1 MFTEQRC
8 RLFRHRFN
16 AQIKTVHDFVRA
28 GFQWAAPEIAWVFSL
43 IKAQV
48 SDDRA
53 LVARFEIIPDS
64 DRLHNL
70 SKTRRYGIGLE
81 RLHADNY
88 AFGDYVQMDSLE
100 FQDVMREDLYFEYT
114 MLYAQRGWPLM
125 EQFNAMV
132 MAITEHGLLHHW
144 ESEIVRNHL
153 DLDVGNRLRQLATG
167 MAPSAAPEVLRVAHI
182 YGPLIMLAMGIVAA
196 TVAFAFEIAVYRR
209 HLKAAQRQQG
219 NTRGQR

>member
-1 MFTEQRC
+1 MM
-8 RLFRHRFN
+8 
-16 AQIKTVHDFVRA
+16 
-28 GFQWAAPEIAWVFSL
+28 SL
-43 IKAQV
+43 YNAQV

-88 AFGDYVQMDSLE
+88 AFGDYVQMDSLA
-100 FQDVMREDLYFEYT
+100 FQDVMHEDLYFEYT

-167 MAPSAAPEVLRVAHI
+167 AAPSAAPEVLRVAHI
-182 YGPLIMLAMGIVAA
+182 YGPLLMLAMGIVAA
-196 TVAFAFEIAVYRR
+196 LVAFSIEICEHRR
-209 HLKAAQRQQG
+209 RQLKANRQQDM
-219 NTRGQR
+219 QRRR